1 MRSVSRRRLAKH
13 SRYRESRR
21 SSVLSNLRLRN
32 GWRSPNPVRTSP
44 AHAARTKRPTVKIKR
59 ATEDDTTQI
68 VDIFQQ
74 ARESALPYLPIL
86 HTNEEDLAYFGAAV
100 EKTTVYVMKDED
112 RLVAFCAFRTDW
124 VDHLYVL
131 PVYAR
136 RGIGCA
142 LVEKAKAAHPRLQ
155 LWVFQR

>member
-1 MRSVSRRRLAKH
+1 M
-13 SRYRESRR
+13 
-21 SSVLSNLRLRN
+21 
-32 GWRSPNPVRTSP
+32 
-44 AHAARTKRPTVKIKR
+44 KIKR

-142 LVEKAKAAHPRLQ
+142 LIEKAKAAHPRLQ
-155 LWVFQR
+155 LWVFQRNEDAAAFYKAMGFTLVKLTDGADNEEREPDALYQWPVPFDPSAIIDVE

>member
-1 MRSVSRRRLAKH
+1 
-13 SRYRESRR
+13 
-21 SSVLSNLRLRN
+21 
-32 GWRSPNPVRTSP
+32 
-44 AHAARTKRPTVKIKR
+44 VKIKR

-155 LWVFQR
+155 LWVFQRNEAAAAFYKAIGFTLVKLTDGADNEEREPDALYQWPEPFDQIHVIDVE